1 METEEEQQNLS
12 VNDNEELEEE
22 EVDKSESR
30 KKPGIIYLSS
40 IPSGM
45 NPQLVRE
52 FLGVHGEIGKSFLQ
66 PIEKSGEKK
75 KRSNKFS
82 EGWVEFK
89 SKRVAKAV
97 AERLNN
103 TKVGG
108 KRRSRYHECLWN
120 IKYLPGFKWAHLNER
135 LAYEKAVRQ
144 QRMRTEIAQVKRETN
159 FFIESVDMSKKLQK
173 KMHKMEGWNVTQRAT
188 EDEIVS
194 RKANGQKQDR
204 TDFLRNLFNP
214 TKSSVP

>member
-66 PIEKSGEKK
+66 PIES
-75 KRSNKFS
+75 
-82 EGWVEFK
+82 
-89 SKRVAKAV
+89 
-97 AERLNN
+97 
-103 TKVGG
+103 
-108 KRRSRYHECLWN
+108 
-120 IKYLPGFKWAHLNER
+120 
-135 LAYEKAVRQ
+135 
-144 QRMRTEIAQVKRETN
+144 
-159 FFIESVDMSKKLQK
+159 
-173 KMHKMEGWNVTQRAT
+173 MHKITNTF
-188 EDEIVS
+188 
-194 RKANGQKQDR
+194 
-204 TDFLRNLFNP
+204 FLL
-214 TKSSVP
+214 K